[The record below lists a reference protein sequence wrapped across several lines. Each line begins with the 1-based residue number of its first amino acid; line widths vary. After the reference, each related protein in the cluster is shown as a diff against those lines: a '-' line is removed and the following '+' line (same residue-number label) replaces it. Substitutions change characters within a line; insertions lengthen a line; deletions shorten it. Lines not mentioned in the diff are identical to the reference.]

1 MEKCMF
7 ILDSLDSKIIAD
19 SINDENWKTG
29 DRIVYDDYVL
39 LILDYE
45 IIDNIKK
52 YRVKIK

>member
-19 SINDENWKTG
+19 FINDENWKTG
-29 DRIVYDDYVL
+29 DKIVYDDYVL